1 MTNRQKTSAE
11 DSYLG
16 ESHTFFANSRRYS
29 FLLTTILHVSSQP
42 VGVPSAAAPSPSSL
56 SSPTPVPLPLPLRF
70 SPAPLRA
77 SPSPSSHPRHAIH
90 LQYESRGIL
99 SIHFLT
105 PKLSA
110 DPRLRLM
117 MPIADVEASLSPL
130 RLMRATPY
138 LLRDK
143 RRKEPLETRPRRYAF
158 SARSPSRRLLI
169 KLNENSINKSAHVW
183 PRRPPLLCR
192 ALSEYFPRPRIP
204 RPPPALPDRPGLP
217 CPAGSGAPSPAS
229 SPAGQSA
236 AETLQHRH
244 SMPAVQ
250 RSSGDGVGSDGGS
263 GCKGGGEGCGGAPFI
278 TSLSAP
284 RDRVH
289 LHPRGGGTC
298 SSRKLRQQPST

>member
-56 SSPTPVPLPLPLRF
+56 SSPTPDPLPLPLRF

-229 SPAGQSA
+229 PPAGNRLPRRYSIGTACQRCREAVAMALAATAAAAVKA
-236 AETLQHRH
+236 AEK
-244 SMPAVQ
+244 A
-250 RSSGDGVGSDGGS
+250 
-263 GCKGGGEGCGGAPFI
+263 A
-278 TSLSAP
+278 AA
-284 RDRVH
+284 
-289 LHPRGGGTC
+289 HP
-298 SSRKLRQQPST
+298 SSRP